1 MSFVK
6 GPSPEFLIT
15 TLRRPLGVLQGYAR
29 TLKYVMERSLTNAL
43 VRKYRITVPK
53 VYRRYR
59 AVLDTEHGPRPGLR
73 VTLDAMAEG
82 CPSRAPRGGSRCA
95 AASGKPP

>member
-15 TLRRPLGVLQGYAR
+15 TLRRPLGVLQGYADI
-29 TLKYVMERSLTNAL
+29 E
-43 VRKYRITVPK
+43 VRHGTVTDQHPGPQIPDHGPK

-73 VTLDAMAEG
+73 VTLDRAGGRLSFQGASWWINVVQRPAEN
-82 CPSRAPRGGSRCA
+82 
-95 AASGKPP
+95 PP